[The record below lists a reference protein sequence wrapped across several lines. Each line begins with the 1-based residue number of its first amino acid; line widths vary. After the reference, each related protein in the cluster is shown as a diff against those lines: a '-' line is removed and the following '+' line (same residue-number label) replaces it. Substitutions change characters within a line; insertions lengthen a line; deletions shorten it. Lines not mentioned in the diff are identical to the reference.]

1 MASLWASRKS
11 LLFWWGLRISHG
23 VVNSPS
29 LKQLVVEV
37 PGLEEVLIQVEV
49 LKQVVVLKQVEV
61 PEQEEVPGWGL

>member
-1 MASLWASRKS
+1 
-11 LLFWWGLRISHG
+11 

-29 LKQLVVEV
+29 LTLVVVEV

-49 LKQVVVLKQVEV
+49 PEQVVVLKQVEV